1 MTGTRTATRL
11 TANDYYAMPDDG
23 KRYELIDGELYEMP
37 SPSPLHQDILLNLAL
52 LLRSDVGTSG
62 GKVYVAPLDVYLST
76 HRVVQPD
83 VLVLLAER
91 TGLVTRRGVE
101 GAPNLVIEVLSPSNT
116 QHDRERKL
124 RLYAEAG
131 VPEVWYVSPEM
142 ELIEV
147 LVLHDGRYEVHT
159 RAGRDEPV
167 TSVVLPGLSFPA
179 SAAFQ
184 S

>member
-1 MTGTRTATRL
+1 MAGTESRTRL
-11 TANDYYAMPDDG
+11 TANDYYAMQDDG

-37 SPSPLHQDILLNLAL
+37 SPSPLHQDILQNLFML
-52 LLRSDVGTSG
+52 LHGLVHATG
-62 GKVYVAPLDVYLST
+62 GRLYVAPLDVYLSA

-83 VLVLLAER
+83 LLILLPER

-131 VPEVWYVSPEM
+131 VSEVWYVSPEM

-147 LVLHDGRYEVHT
+147 LVLRDGRYEVHT

-167 TSVVLPGLSFPA
+167 TSTVLPGLSCPA
-179 SAAFQ
+179 SAAFR